1 MISLYI
7 FALVVGGGLL
17 LLSLMGD
24 VVGAETDAVDLA
36 VDVPGG
42 ADAGKILTL
51 RHATYF
57 LFGFGAVGT
66 LLVLRWPDA
75 PALLPLAAA
84 SGVGI
89 AGSAL
94 AGWVFRW
101 LRRTDSGETGGEEQ
115 FIGLAGRVVLPLG
128 PGRTGRVLVR
138 QADREYELR
147 ALPLDPGAPDAS
159 SWGEVLVVRMED
171 GTAFVSP
178 LNLISE

>member
-7 FALVVGGGLL
+7 FALIVGGGLL

-24 VVGAETDAVDLA
+24 LVGAETDAVDIA
-36 VDVPGG
+36 VDVPGN
-42 ADAGKILTL
+42 ADAGKVLTL

-75 PALLPLAAA
+75 PAALPLAAA
-84 SGVGI
+84 LAVGL

-94 AGWVFRW
+94 AGWAFRW
-101 LRRTDSGETGGEEQ
+101 LRRTDSGETAGDDQ
-115 FIGLAGRVVLPLG
+115 FVGLAGRVVLPLG

-147 ALPLDPGAPDAS
+147 ALPLDAAAADTAS
-159 SWGEVLVVRMED
+159 WDDVLVVRMEE

-178 LNLISE
+178 LNLLPE